1 MGTFKIWLEVQ
12 SQKED
17 DIREVWNDIFRE
29 LVGGVSKADA
39 VTYTLEKATEG
50 LERKAPAGTLILG
63 KLNAVFPRLLSI
75 DQQYFRDRI
84 NDVTQWL
91 GQNRVDNDATAPQRT
106 VKTLMEKLFGTD
118 EQSPY
123 GNLFAKLFS
132 SDAKAS
138 DGPDAEPMKTPQQTP
153 DSMNQP
159 PAPPQPPTPEQ
170 PAPEQPGQQPQ
181 VPAPMPGAP
190 PTANPPMPAPPPLF
204 KMGVY

>member
-1 MGTFKIWLEVQ
+1 MGTFKIWLEAQ
-12 SQKED
+12 SQKEE

-84 NDVTQWL
+84 SDVTQWL

-123 GNLFAKLFS
+123 GNLFASLFS

-138 DGPDAEPMKTPQQTP
+138 DGPDSEPMKTPQQTP

-159 PAPPQPPTPEQ
+159 APPQPPMPEQ

-181 VPAPMPGAP
+181 VPPPMPGAP
-190 PTANPPMPAPPPLF
+190 PTANPPMPTPPPLF